1 MKNVNNE
8 MLLDYIDFT
17 PNEFEELMQQ
27 PKMYSKEEEH
37 LIKIETNKKV
47 KELFA
52 SLGYQTTYI
61 QVVFCIKFIIDLQAH
76 ISEGVG
82 LLYCHKLARGEMWR
96 IHVEKEID
104 I

>member
-27 PKMYSKEEEH
+27 PKMYSEEEEH

-47 KELFA
+47 KEIFA
-52 SLGYQTTYI
+52 SLGY
-61 QVVFCIKFIIDLQAH
+61 
-76 ISEGVG
+76 
-82 LLYCHKLARGEMWR
+82 
-96 IHVEKEID
+96 
-104 I
+104 